1 MRKDYYKILGL
12 SKDSSSSDIK
22 KAYRS
27 LALKYHPDKNPGD
40 SSAEEKFKEASE
52 AYSVLSDPEKRREYD
67 NPDPFSGF
75 SAGGSSGFGD
85 IFEDF
90 SDIFGF
96 GSRGK
101 RQQSRK
107 IIGQDVVLNVAISAK
122 EILFGSEREV
132 DFNRF
137 VTCVTC
143 LGNGYVNQS
152 DVSRCTACSGTG
164 RISHSMGFMK
174 IESTC
179 GTCEGLGYVITNP
192 CGDCRGEGVT
202 SENRKV
208 KVNIPKGIR
217 QGMHLRVESL
227 GHFPPGASMPGD
239 LILQIDEAHQ
249 EDFEIAGPHLYKNRK
264 ITFSQAVLGDTIE
277 IDTLDGNRS
286 IEIPAGTQSGSVIG
300 IPGLGLPEDVG
311 DDDRGNMYVRVDV
324 LVPTDLSAKEK
335 EMVEKLKEIHACKF

>member
-164 RISHSMGFMK
+164 RI
-174 IESTC
+174 
-179 GTCEGLGYVITNP
+179 
-192 CGDCRGEGVT
+192 
-202 SENRKV
+202 
-208 KVNIPKGIR
+208 
-217 QGMHLRVESL
+217 
-227 GHFPPGASMPGD
+227 
-239 LILQIDEAHQ
+239 
-249 EDFEIAGPHLYKNRK
+249 
-264 ITFSQAVLGDTIE
+264 
-277 IDTLDGNRS
+277 
-286 IEIPAGTQSGSVIG
+286 
-300 IPGLGLPEDVG
+300 
-311 DDDRGNMYVRVDV
+311 
-324 LVPTDLSAKEK
+324 
-335 EMVEKLKEIHACKF
+335 